1 MAPTAAKANWAGLA
15 GFAAT
20 VIVGEA
26 ARQAWDMK
34 KFNGKTV
41 LTFDCYGTLIDWET
55 GLWAALEP
63 VLKRRGQSLGR
74 EAALALFGP
83 LEAEQEHGPYK
94 TYRQVLGEVLKGI
107 GAKLGFKPSDEE
119 VRAFGGSVGDW
130 PAFADSPDALASLKQ
145 RFKLVVITNCDDD
158 LFALSNKKLRV
169 AFDHV
174 ITAQQAKSYKP
185 SLNNFHVAFKRI
197 GVPQGEILHVAQS
210 LFHDHVPAKQLGLTS
225 VWINRRRGKAGAG
238 ATPPANATPDY
249 EYPDMKS
256 FADAAA

>member
-1 MAPTAAKANWAGLA
+1 LRGGRTREEP
-15 GFAAT
+15 
-20 VIVGEA
+20 
-26 ARQAWDMK
+26 DMK

-63 VLKRRGQSLGR
+63 VLKRHGQSLGR
-74 EAALALFGP
+74 EAALELFGG

-107 GAKLGFKPSDEE
+107 GAKLGFKPGDDE
-119 VRAFGGSVGDW
+119 VKAFGGSVGDW

-158 LFALSNKKLRV
+158 LFAQSNKKLKV

-197 GVPQGEILHVAQS
+197 GVPQAEILHVAQS
-210 LFHDHVPAKQLGLTS
+210 LFHDHVPAKRLSLTS

-238 ATPPANATPDY
+238 ATPPADAKPDY

-256 FADAAA
+256 FAADARA